1 MINWKQKLTSRKFWA
16 AIASFVALLIV
27 ATGGTQNQA
36 AQITAIIMAGATVAA
51 YIVGEGLVD
60 SASAGATTINNNFSD
75 GAKVEGIST
84 PTGTQGAQSDGTG
97 AADAV
102 QAAQEAISGTG
113 DKVTAETDKV
123 AETAAQA

>member
-1 MINWKQKLTSRKFWA
+1 MEKINWKAKLTSRKFWT

-27 ATGGTQNQA
+27 AMGGTQNQA

-60 SASAGATTINNNFSD
+60 SASAGATTINNNFSG

-84 PTGTQGAQSDGTG
+84 PVGTHGTQAGGA
-97 AADAV
+97 
-102 QAAQEAISGTG
+102 G
-113 DKVTAETDKV
+113 DKVTADADK
-123 AETAAQA
+123 AADTATKA